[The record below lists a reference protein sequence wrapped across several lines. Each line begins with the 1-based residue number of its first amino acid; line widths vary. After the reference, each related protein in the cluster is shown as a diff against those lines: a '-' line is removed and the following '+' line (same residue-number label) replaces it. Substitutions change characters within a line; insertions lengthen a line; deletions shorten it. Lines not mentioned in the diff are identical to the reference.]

1 MHFIAINKYYFFILL
16 KFYIIK
22 STFIIKNNVKFKYLY
37 IFMIYINIYEIFKNF
52 LFFIL
57 IIISNIYDKYYL
69 QLHNEFILNRIFAIF
84 LLFNWKKYIRWFEY
98 VA

>member
-84 LLFNWKKYIRWFEY
+84 LLFN
-98 VA
+98 